1 MDVLACIKMFRMVA
15 SGLFFLGAVA
25 WVGMMLVEQV
35 YVIVRRHRPAS
46 GVLAFPWI
54 LCLTAGIMWSANK
67 AYLTALLGVAALAVV
82 TDLLLPVG
90 YEYIHN
96 RRRRLEESEKSPSE
110 E

>member
-1 MDVLACIKMFRMVA
+1 MDVLACVKMLKVIV
-15 SGLFFLGAVA
+15 SVICFLGAAA

>member
-1 MDVLACIKMFRMVA
+1 MDVFAYVETFRMVV
-15 SGLFFLGAVA
+15 SGVAFLGAVA
-25 WVGMMLVEQV
+25 WVCIMLAGQIS
-35 YVIVRRHRPAS
+35 VIVHRDRPAS
-46 GVLAFPWI
+46 GALAFPWI

-67 AYLTALLGVAALAVV
+67 TYLTALLSVAALAVV

-90 YEYIHN
+90 YEYFHN